1 MKQTIEERAESYAS
15 DCGLSGR
22 DALFAMNDYIAGA
35 KEEHILLT
43 EWHDI
48 ETDKF
53 GFATDAAMSKLWEER
68 PVIIR
73 DIIGNSFCILEEMWQ
88 FADLSNDLET
98 KPHNFKWRKLYID

>member
-1 MKQTIEERAESYAS
+1 MKQTIEERAEMYARHAQAEFPEI
-15 DCGLSGR
+15 C
-22 DALFAMNDYIAGA
+22 AFDYATGA
-35 KEEHILLT
+35 KDEHFLLT

-48 ETDKF
+48 ETDED
-53 GFATDAAMSKLWEER
+53 GFATEDAMSKLWEER

-73 DIIGNSFCILEEMWQ
+73 DIVDNSFCVLEEMWQ